1 MSWTRRSAGLLV
13 AAVMVMPVAACT
25 TGGGG
30 GESSCVALYTYQ
42 GSTYRDV
49 ANVKFTVGK
58 KLGVVTSPPCDD
70 AGGSGENEEPVDTGT
85 NAYEMKGIS
94 PKIAIAVGDTPETSR
109 FFAVHEGSELPP
121 EVQKLVDAS

>member
-1 MSWTRRSAGLLV
+1 MSWTRRTADLLV

-30 GESSCVALYTYQ
+30 GETSCAAQYTYQ

-58 KLGVVTSPPCDD
+58 KLGVVTSPSCDD
-70 AGGSGENEEPVDTGT
+70 TGGSDEDKEPVGAGT
-85 NAYEMKGIS
+85 NAYEMDGIS
-94 PKIAIAVGDTPETSR
+94 PEVAIAVGDTPETTT
-109 FFAVHEGSELPP
+109 FFAVYDGSELPP
-121 EVQKLVDAS
+121 AVQKLVDGS